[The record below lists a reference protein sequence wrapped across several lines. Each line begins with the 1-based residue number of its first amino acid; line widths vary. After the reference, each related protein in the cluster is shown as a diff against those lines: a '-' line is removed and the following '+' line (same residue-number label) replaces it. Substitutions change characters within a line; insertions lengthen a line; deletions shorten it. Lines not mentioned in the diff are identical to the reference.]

1 MVFLKKRFDLQ
12 LFAEG
17 GEGGG
22 EGAAPSGESA
32 DPAAGDARLREL
44 GVPEAVL
51 AKRANRRAKTAS
63 VTAVAQQQKAPEA
76 VPAQQAAAAE
86 ADNAPP
92 ETDNKEEAKAEEAE
106 TPKTEENAP
115 KRMSWDE
122 IMADPEYNK
131 QMKAMMQAR
140 FRETKK
146 SEDAL
151 TALAPALDI
160 LAKFHGIDT
169 ENMDYTALAKA
180 ISSSDVYF
188 EEKSLETGKTVDKLR
203 LEYQQDFQQRE
214 QERSIR
220 EQKFRDHIAGLE
232 QQGAA
237 LKTVYPQFDLALE
250 MQNPVFVRMT
260 APDSGLSLEDAY
272 VAVHRKELMTAAMQV
287 TAQKTAEQMAKN
299 IAAGQSRPVENGTS
313 AQAPSNT
320 TFDYAHASREQ
331 REDLKR
337 RIREASARGEKLYPG
352 QI

>member
-12 LFAEG
+12 LFADG

-22 EGAAPSGESA
+22 EGAAPSGEYA

-51 AKRANRRAKTAS
+51 AKRADRRAKAAG
-63 VTAVAQQQKAPEA
+63 VTAAAHRQMTAA
-76 VPAQQAAAAE
+76 APAQQAAAAE
-86 ADNAPP
+86 TDNAP
-92 ETDNKEEAKAEEAE
+92 EKDNREGANTDAPKAG
-106 TPKTEENAP
+106 ENAP

-122 IMADPEYNK
+122 IMADPEYNR

-151 TALAPALDI
+151 TALAPALDV

-169 ENMDYTALAKA
+169 ENMDYASLAEA

-188 EEKSLETGKTVDKLR
+188 KDKSAETGKSVDVLKT
-203 LEYQQDFQQRE
+203 EYRQEFHRRE
-214 QERSIR
+214 QERGIR
-220 EQKFRDHIAGLE
+220 EQKIRDHIAGLE
-232 QQGAA
+232 RQGEA
-237 LKTVYPQFDLALE
+237 LKAVYPQFELAAEL
-250 MQNPVFVRMT
+250 QNPVFRRMT
-260 APDSGLSLEDAY
+260 APDSGLSVEDAY
-272 VAVHRKELMTAAMQV
+272 VAVHRKELMAAAMQV
-287 TAQKTAEQMAKN
+287 TAQRTAEQMARN

-320 TFDYAHASREQ
+320 TFDYANASREQ
-331 REDLKR
+331 REALKR
-337 RIREASARGEKLYPG
+337 QIREAAARGQKLYPG
-352 QI
+352 RI